1 MRAQRFAVAV
11 IVLLGA
17 CGGGAQPRAAGVE
30 TVVDI
35 AGGVVR
41 VGNTGTPPAWRAERT
56 LRLGAVDGGPEEFG
70 SIRSVIADGDGNV
83 YVADEI
89 AQEIRVFARDGRH
102 VRTIGRK
109 GAGPGE
115 FAGLYGLAW
124 LDDEELAALDA
135 RNARIGI
142 LSREGEWLDAIRYFP
157 ISGPMIRLHPLG
169 DDGFYAP
176 VLDAAGQGLALARF
190 TAGGPRDT
198 IPMPIRRGAQ
208 TPAGLPR
215 TTAVCRRP
223 DGGTQFISL
232 PEVPTV
238 TYAFPPPG
246 GTIAVSWTAGYRVA
260 FLTPAGDTLR
270 VVTRERPPLPYTD
283 ALYEEGMR
291 PYREMRETFP
301 DARCEP
307 GEPERPPHRAALRH
321 ILFDEGGRMWVEAA
335 AEDGFVW
342 EVFDAEGRLLGAFP
356 APPRAAAVPPY
367 VRDGRLYQVETGE
380 ADVQYVA
387 VYRVDGQGA

>member
-1 MRAQRFAVAV
+1 MRAQRFAVGI
-11 IVLLGA
+11 IVLLAA
-17 CGGGAQPRAAGVE
+17 CGGGAQPQASGVE
-30 TVVDI
+30 TVVDS

-56 LRLGAVDGGPEEFG
+56 LLLGAVDGGPEEFG
-70 SIRSVIADGDGNV
+70 RIRSLLADADGNI

-89 AQEIRVFARDGRH
+89 AQEIRVFAPDGRH

-124 LDDEELAALDA
+124 LESGKLAALDW

-142 LSREGEWLDAIRYFP
+142 LSREGEWLDAIQYFG

-169 DDGFYAP
+169 DGGFYAP
-176 VLDAAGQGLALARF
+176 IADAAGQGLALARF

-198 IPMPIRRGAQ
+198 IPMPMATVQ
-208 TPAGLPR
+208 APARLPR

-238 TYAFPPPG
+238 AYAFPPPG
-246 GTIAVSWTAGYRVA
+246 GTIAVSWTAEYRVA

-307 GEPERPPHRAALRH
+307 AQPERPAYRATLRH
-321 ILFDEGGRMWVEAA
+321 ILFDETGRMWVEAA
-335 AEDGFVW
+335 AEGGFTW

-367 VRDGRLYQVETGE
+367 VRDGHLYQVETGD

-387 VYRVDGQGA
+387 VYRIDGERA

>member
-1 MRAQRFAVAV
+1 MRAQRFAVV
-11 IVLLGA
+11 VVVLLAA
-17 CGGGAQPRAAGVE
+17 CGGGAQPQASGVE
-30 TVVDI
+30 TVVDS
-35 AGGVVR
+35 AGGVVH
-41 VGNTGTPPAWRAERT
+41 VGNTGTPPAWRTERT
-56 LRLGAVDGGPEEFG
+56 LLLGAVDGGPEEFG
-70 SIRSVIADGDGNV
+70 SIRSVLADADGNI
-83 YVADEI
+83 YVADEV
-89 AQEIRVFARDGRH
+89 AQEIRVFAPDGRH

-124 LDDEELAALDA
+124 LDDEALAALDA

-246 GTIAVSWTAGYRVA
+246 GTIAVSWTAEHRVA

-307 GEPERPPHRAALRH
+307 AQPGRPPRAGSRGKCSTPRVACSARSPP
-321 ILFDEGGRMWVEAA
+321 R
-335 AEDGFVW
+335 
-342 EVFDAEGRLLGAFP
+342 P
-356 APPRAAAVPPY
+356 APPPSRRTCATATSTRSRPATRTCSTSRCTASTASGPDDRCPLQSALRWVRSAAAC
-367 VRDGRLYQVETGE
+367 
-380 ADVQYVA
+380 
-387 VYRVDGQGA
+387 